1 MTTQPPPPRY
11 RVVEQGRRLVVIDT
25 LSGEPVVRSVAEA
38 NAPSPKLPSA
48 PKRTDFG
55 GRSTLVTH
63 PIYDDR
69 APRTLELDEAGT
81 QMVELVRTL
90 AIGGAVALVVAA
102 VFLPWLIVVPALLIS
117 PKTRAALRGPV
128 TAWLDRFDTGRAG

>member
-25 LSGEPVVRSVAEA
+25 LSGEPVERSRPETS
-38 NAPSPKLPSA
+38 APVPKLPSA

-63 PIYDDR
+63 PIYDGS

-81 QMVELVRTL
+81 RTVGMVRVAALILT
-90 AIGGAVALVVAA
+90 VALVVGI
-102 VFLPWLIVVPALLIS
+102 VFAPWLIVVPIALAS
-117 PKTRAALRGPV
+117 TKTRALVRGQV
-128 TAWLDRFDTGRAG
+128 TAWLDRFDSGRAG